1 MKALI
6 FNNMVVQVEEET
18 FEVAPELFWVDCPND
33 CEYGWKY
40 ENGAVVRPVIPPK
53 TLPEIVAEFSSGLQ
67 EFVDSIAAEKQ
78 YSSALHCAS
87 YVNSTNDLWRPESLA
102 FIAWRDKVWSYCY
115 QELAKFQSG
124 EREAVTFDEFIT
136 ELPTIAWPQ

>member
-40 ENGAVVRPVIPPK
+40 ENGAVVRPVIPEK
-53 TLPEIVAEFSSGLQ
+53 TLPEIIALFSSGLS
-67 EFVDSIAAEKQ
+67 EYMDAVAAQKQ
-78 YSSALHCAS
+78 YGSTLLCAS
-87 YVNSTNDLWRPESLA
+87 YTTSTNEQWKAEADT
-102 FIAWRDKVWSYCY
+102 FIAWRDNVLAYSYT
-115 QELAKFQSG
+115 ELAKFQSG
-124 EREAVTFDEFIT
+124 EREAVSFEEFIT
-136 ELPTIAWPQ
+136 ELPVISWP